1 MIFEVPFGTVFPSFS
16 CIFLKLANFGKNAP
30 RLHGSMVFEVLA
42 LRFRYPEPLIFR
54 PNFHC
59 FFMFFQNRSR
69 GPFLEGPRPDLYWK
83 IGFWCLF
90 RFSGFS
96 KSDLFGTIFAKK
108 STLIFLPGD
117 YCPPEKNLFFLN
129 NSNYAAV
136 WPYCFEKSHFFVK
149 VDLFSLLFCFFVPIY
164 SHMFLHLF
172 WIKHQ

>member
-83 IGFWCLF
+83 VGFWCHF
-90 RFSGFS
+90 RFSGFP
-96 KSDLFGTIFAKK
+96 KRRLFEHLFAQKV
-108 STLIFLPGD
+108 TFEH
-117 YCPPEKNLFFLN
+117 YFFVRERSLN
-129 NSNYAAV
+129 RPCFSLNHSNYAAV
-136 WPYCFEKSHFFVK
+136 GPY
-149 VDLFSLLFCFFVPIY
+149 
-164 SHMFLHLF
+164 
-172 WIKHQ
+172 WILKRRF